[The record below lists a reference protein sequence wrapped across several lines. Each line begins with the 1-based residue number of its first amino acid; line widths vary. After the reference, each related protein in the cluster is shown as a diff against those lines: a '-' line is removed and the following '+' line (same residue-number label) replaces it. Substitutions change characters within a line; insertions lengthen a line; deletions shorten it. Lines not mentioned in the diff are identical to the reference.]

1 MAQNK
6 NFSFGIVTLYSIA
19 IIEPIEDTC
28 CHRKTMNFTFD
39 RSKHVF
45 YSPEFEE
52 LIKDTIRFF
61 NGTPIQPM
69 PPIEAFD
76 GAGVYALYYV
86 GKRGMYRTFHEIN
99 RLEYKQPIYVGKAVP
114 RGWRQGRAFD
124 SSSSELY
131 RRLCDHSKSIRLA
144 ENLDLSDFL
153 CRFMILENAAS
164 NLIGTVEAALI
175 RHYQP
180 LWNCI
185 VDGFG
190 NHDTGSGRYNQE
202 MSEWDLIHPGR
213 SWATNCAPSSKSK
226 SVIVE
231 SIRMYFINFEND

>member
-1 MAQNK
+1 MK
-6 NFSFGIVTLYSIA
+6 
-19 IIEPIEDTC
+19 
-28 CHRKTMNFTFD
+28 FTFD

-61 NGTPIQPM
+61 NGTPVQPI
-69 PPIEAFD
+69 PPIESFE
-76 GAGVYALYYV
+76 GAGVYAMYYI
-86 GKRGMYRTFHEIN
+86 GKRGLYKDFHQIN

-114 RGWRQGRAFD
+114 QGWRQGRIEA
-124 SSSSELY
+124 SSSTELY
-131 RRLCDHSKSIRLA
+131 RRLCEHAKSIVAA
-144 ENLDLSDFL
+144 ENLDPKDFL
-153 CRFMILENAAS
+153 CRFMILEGAAT

-190 NHDTGSGRYNQE
+190 NHDPGSGRYNQQR
-202 MSEWDLIHPGR
+202 SDWDTVHQGR
-213 SWATNCAPSSKSK
+213 LWAEKCTASIKTKKEIAEAIKS
-226 SVIVE
+226 
-231 SIRMYFINFEND
+231 YFFRLQS